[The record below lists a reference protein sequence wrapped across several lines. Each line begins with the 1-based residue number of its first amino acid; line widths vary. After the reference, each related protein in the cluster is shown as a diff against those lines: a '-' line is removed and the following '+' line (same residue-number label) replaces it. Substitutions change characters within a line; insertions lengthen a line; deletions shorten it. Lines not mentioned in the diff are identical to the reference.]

1 MNLEQK
7 EKTEHNGISWTP
19 EEFRQWVNSGIIPN
33 ELLSPSMQRELCKF
47 MIENKEKLHAHYR
60 RNPEQD
66 HYQITMPPQEELD
79 KAYELQVIDR
89 RTGEVVKILEK
100 GANFDLCD
108 GVTLQ
113 IRAKEF
119 EEWEKETAPA
129 KKLTK
134 EQNEELKSF
143 VTSFGKDRPLTR
155 KEIVTF
161 LEEVRK
167 PKKKQKN
174 RIGGHYLDKKLEYEY
189 PKDKQLSLF
198 DKISPQMANKI
209 EELKIEITTVGIRL
223 TPSEDKLMNAIYKL
237 LHEKSE
243 NRNKDSE
250 LFYSGNEQHQVVPYG
265 GTSQEAK
272 AVMLRLKPTE
282 LYKEYVGE
290 DEYSGKEI
298 SNIKSV
304 LYGLNQKKFL
314 IIYDR
319 KRVILN
325 GKTKENRTD
334 RIEEFAS
341 LIHIVSYIED
351 MTDAEVQSLNKGED
365 SVREKKGELIIA
377 LNPLLTD
384 QISSKYVE
392 YPTDINKRT
401 MIASGGHLH
410 VTESINALRDYM
422 LREMSNK
429 RYKCEINFERLP
441 YVLKLDNY
449 IKNYRKKLI
458 QQRVDGAI
466 KAVRNLGIILDVEIT
481 DGARGQKKYI
491 FTLNKDFE

>member
-1 MNLEQK
+1 ML
-7 EKTEHNGISWTP
+7 
-19 EEFRQWVNSGIIPN
+19 
-33 ELLSPSMQRELCKF
+33 
-47 MIENKEKLHAHYR
+47 
-60 RNPEQD
+60 
-66 HYQITMPPQEELD
+66 
-79 KAYELQVIDR
+79 
-89 RTGEVVKILEK
+89 
-100 GANFDLCD
+100 
-108 GVTLQ
+108 
-113 IRAKEF
+113 
-119 EEWEKETAPA
+119 
-129 KKLTK
+129 
-134 EQNEELKSF
+134 
-143 VTSFGKDRPLTR
+143 
-155 KEIVTF
+155 
-161 LEEVRK
+161 
-167 PKKKQKN
+167 
-174 RIGGHYLDKKLEYEY
+174 
-189 PKDKQLSLF
+189 
-198 DKISPQMANKI
+198 
-209 EELKIEITTVGIRL
+209 
-223 TPSEDKLMNAIYKL
+223 YKL

-243 NRNKDSE
+243 NKNKDSD
-250 LFYSGNEQHQVVPYG
+250 LFYSGNEQPQLVPYG
-265 GTSQEAK
+265 GKSQEAK
-272 AVMLRLKPTE
+272 AVMLRLRPAE
-282 LYKEYVGE
+282 LYKEYLG
-290 DEYSGKEI
+290 DDDYSGKEI

-304 LYGLNQKKFL
+304 LHGLNQKKFL

-319 KRVILN
+319 KRIVLS

-351 MTDAEVQSLNKGED
+351 MTDAEVQSLNSGDE
-365 SVREKKGELIIA
+365 SVRERKGELIIA

-429 RYKCEINFERLP
+429 RYKCEINFDRLP
-441 YVLKLDNY
+441 YILKLDNY

-458 QQRVDGAI
+458 QQRVEGAI